1 MPRQRKFALVPQQPN
16 SHETLD
22 EFKRLGCD
30 GVLVYAAASNLSDWT
45 WGTEKWRPPTDSKV
59 DVLEKA
65 ADLLKA
71 MEADF
76 FFDILWNTSE
86 DEDSRARLLDT
97 QVALIECEI
106 GILVVSEYFG
116 LSRMLAATCKSAHL

>member
-1 MPRQRKFALVPQQPN
+1 MARWSLRLLQISRIGNGAL
-16 SHETLD
+16 
-22 EFKRLGCD
+22 
-30 GVLVYAAASNLSDWT
+30 
-45 WGTEKWRPPTDSKV
+45 EKWRPPRDSKV

-76 FFDILWNTSE
+76 FFDFLWNTSE
-86 DEDSRARLLDT
+86 DADFTRARLIQT
-97 QVALIECEI
+97 QSALLEFEI
-106 GILVVSEYFG
+106 TAFWLCRNIFG